1 MSKRTL
7 LMVVSIVA
15 SLALAATGTLAYLS
29 DSDMDV
35 NVMTLGKVDIVQN
48 EQERRDDGTLNA
60 FTDNK
65 PLLPAVFPGSYIP
78 YADES
83 EWPVPNDPT
92 WRVVEDNE
100 NVVDKFVTV
109 TNTGKTD
116 AYVRTIVAVEAGCVG
131 ADTLIHTVQN
141 DANSSNEDIAKHF
154 ADYET
159 LEQITIDGV
168 IYDVLVFTYAEPLE
182 PGETSVPSLKQIYMN
197 KAADNDFIETL
208 GENFDVLVLSQ
219 AVQADGF
226 AADGETP
233 AAVVA
238 LTEAFGDITEAN
250 VQKWFAEGTIE
261 TDDEDNNPPVIVP
274 ETNWQV
280 EGDPDTAWYDEA
292 DPAATAYEVGS
303 AEELAGLAKLVNE
316 GNTFKGKT
324 VVLTADIDLEEHQW
338 TPIGTSSN
346 KFTGNFD
353 GGDHTISNLMVDTAD
368 KSDVG
373 LFGFTTNGSVKNL
386 TVDNAYIKGDLDVGV
401 IAGTPYTTKYEN
413 ITITGDVFVNGCAYV
428 GGAFGKNV
436 YANVSNI
443 TINASGTS
451 YVRAE
456 SGNYRTYVGGVM
468 GFMGEGGHTV
478 SNVTSNIDVYGSTC
492 DVGGITGIA
501 HYGNNFVNCSSS
513 GDVKITAGGD
523 DGYTDEI
530 GGIAGVWHNQ
540 SGQKV
545 TLDGC
550 SFTGTLTTNVDS
562 IDLSDNTLTGRAYST
577 SGTGELVIK

>member
-48 EQERRDDGTLNA
+48 EQERRDDGTLDA

-65 PLLPAVFPGSYIP
+65 PLLPAVFPGSSIP
-78 YADES
+78 YADGS
-83 EWPVPNDPT
+83 KWPVPNDFT

-141 DANSSNEDIAKHF
+141 DANSSIEDVAKYF

-208 GENFDVLVLSQ
+208 GETFDVLVLSQ

-226 AADGETP
+226 AADDKNP

-238 LTEAFGDITEAN
+238 LTEAFGDITEDN
-250 VQKWFAEGTIE
+250 VRKWFAEGTIE
-261 TDDEDNNPPVIVP
+261 TDDEDNNPPLIADVVVSND
-274 ETNWQV
+274 EELVEAV
-280 EGDPDTAWYDEA
+280 EGLEA
-292 DPAATAYEVGS
+292 
-303 AEELAGLAKLVNE
+303 
-316 GNTFKGKT
+316 
-324 VVLTADIDLEEHQW
+324 
-338 TPIGTSSN
+338 
-346 KFTGNFD
+346 
-353 GGDHTISNLMVDTAD
+353 
-368 KSDVG
+368 
-373 LFGFTTNGSVKNL
+373 
-386 TVDNAYIKGDLDVGV
+386 
-401 IAGTPYTTKYEN
+401 
-413 ITITGDVFVNGCAYV
+413 
-428 GGAFGKNV
+428 
-436 YANVSNI
+436 
-443 TINASGTS
+443 
-451 YVRAE
+451 
-456 SGNYRTYVGGVM
+456 
-468 GFMGEGGHTV
+468 GE
-478 SNVTSNIDVYGSTC
+478 
-492 DVGGITGIA
+492 
-501 HYGNNFVNCSSS
+501 
-513 GDVKITAGGD
+513 
-523 DGYTDEI
+523 
-530 GGIAGVWHNQ
+530 
-540 SGQKV
+540 
-545 TLDGC
+545 
-550 SFTGTLTTNVDS
+550 
-562 IDLSDNTLTGRAYST
+562 
-577 SGTGELVIK
+577 ELVIGLKNGTYTTNLQIPGGSDVAFLGDGNTVLQGQIASTSSTPGTITLKDVTVKVDASIEDSTGISQTGKSAIALWGTQSVVCDNVTFDMSLADATAITSWWDTGVGTSITCTNCTFNCNGQRPIRATGNVTVENCTFNDPYRYAVQLTAKASTATELENAVCNFNNNTIINGENGKDFVYGVQLEGSDYGCKDLIINGSGNTIENGGTESAMYYCECGKVEHETVVFNTEVAPVHEN